1 MTSHIL
7 ISLIALLG
15 FLWLL
20 VRLATLSQS
29 QTQIRWF
36 PLVFMTFFILPISA
50 RFLIPL
56 SHFVYETASDNVTW
70 FAFVFVPLW
79 ILAGYFL
86 WRYKSRYGNSKSLIA
101 YGVIWIVLGIWCYL
115 TMTLSRYEIGLE
127 EPALTDSVFYIVDW
141 VSVNLA
147 LISLFFLLFF
157 SPDYYKSKVRI
168 VVSSLLFLIY
178 LFLVVSI

>member
-7 ISLIALLG
+7 ISLITLLG

-20 VRLATLSQS
+20 IRLTTLSQS
-29 QTQIRWF
+29 KTQIRWF
-36 PLVFMTFFILPISA
+36 PLAFMAFFILPISA

-56 SHFVYETASDNVTW
+56 SHFVYETASDKVTW
-70 FAFVFVPLW
+70 FAFIFVPLW

-101 YGVIWIVLGIWCYL
+101 YGLIWVVLGFWCYL
-115 TMTLSRYEIGLE
+115 GMTLSRYEIGLE
-127 EPALTDSVFYIVDW
+127 EPALTDSGFYIADW
-141 VSVNLA
+141 ISVNLA
-147 LISLFFLLFF
+147 LVSLFFLLFF

-168 VVSSLLFLIY
+168 AISFLLLAVY
-178 LFLVVSI
+178 LLLVVSI